1 MPTRSGI
8 GISCLAAAAVVAAMV
23 WLVLIVQGAHAHEG
37 HDHGAPTNAVTTSLP
52 RIAVQSDLYQLVGI
66 LEGGRL
72 TLYLD
77 RFSDNAPVTTGRI
90 AVTVDGE
97 ATITETDPAGT
108 FVVTSNCFAGNG
120 SVELVFDISAAD
132 GDDLLIGTLA
142 LRSSVGNAAAG
153 PASWPARILSAVRHA
168 GEDHFVLVMATLLAG
183 MIFGLAVRG
192 RRRRAGCRRGAAAA
206 CPGCYRPRMRT
217 KATTTASAP
226 RRLPRPGT
234 RRGGCRAG
242 SCSCRSRC
250 SAFSTCAQS
259 LRSRRRWPR
268 RSFSSAG

>member
-8 GISCLAAAAVVAAMV
+8 GISCLAAPAVVTAMV

-37 HDHGAPTNAVTTSLP
+37 HDHGAPTNAVATSLP

-97 ATITETDPAGT
+97 ATTTETDPAGT
-108 FVVTSNCFAGNG
+108 FVVTSNRFAGNG

-168 GEDHFVLVMATLLAG
+168 GEDHFVLVMVTLLAG

-192 RRRRAGCRRGAAAA
+192 RRRRAA
-206 CPGCYRPRMRT
+206 
-217 KATTTASAP
+217 
-226 RRLPRPGT
+226 LP
-234 RRGGCRAG
+234 A
-242 SCSCRSRC
+242 RC
-250 SAFSTCAQS
+250 C
-259 LRSRRRWPR
+259 
-268 RSFSSAG
+268 